1 MARTVKQDPVKK
13 MLIETI
19 ERLVDEMYADK
30 SADHDVA
37 FLRDNFK
44 RSLIAN
50 INDKDLTT
58 DDDVELPPITKDEV
72 TE

>member
-19 ERLVDEMYADK
+19 ERIVDEIFADK
-30 SADHDVA
+30 SADSDVA

-50 INDKDLTT
+50 INGKDLTT
-58 DDDVELPPITKDEV
+58 DDDVELPPITKDDLV
-72 TE
+72 K